1 MQKLDM
7 HYSRIVNVYLSRDF
21 NAVDFIPK
29 FSYSIVIRYID
40 NLNFLKE
47 LTFSTLFLKPE
58 QIEKFLDN
66 FIILE
71 EQDDG
76 CIKYEK
82 YKFTKKV
89 FKFIAFILFVIAIGL
104 VAYVTIANK

>member
-1 MQKLDM
+1 M

-58 QIEKFLDN
+58 QIEKFLEN
-66 FIILE
+66 FVILDE
-71 EQDDG
+71 KDAG

-89 FKFIAFILFVIAIGL
+89 FKFIAFLLFVGALGFITYL
-104 VAYVTIANK
+104 TLLNK